1 MMSRSQQLKTHL
13 RRRELLRA
21 GLGGFASLSLADV
34 WRRRAAAEAVQATGH
49 DTAVI
54 LVWLRG
60 GCSHLDTFDP
70 KPEAP
75 LEFRGPFAP
84 INTNVPGIQLPS
96 CCRRL
101 LRWPIGSRSCGVSP
115 TMEAAIRRAPCRCF
129 QGIVMRPIS
138 LRLCTLTG

>member
-1 MMSRSQQLKTHL
+1 MSISRQQRSPSNL

-34 WRRRAAAEAVQATGH
+34 WRRRAAAEAVTTAGKSGRY

-84 INTNVPGIQLPS
+84 INTNVPGIQPVR
-96 CCRRL
+96 CRY
-101 LRWPIGSRSCGVSP
+101 SP
-115 TMEAAIRRAPCRCF
+115 ATAT
-129 QGIVMRPIS
+129 RPIS
-138 LRLCTLTG
+138 PRRCIPTG